1 MKNMMWY
8 LGFLS
13 LLSLLYFAEGK
24 AGFLGFL
31 GFLPYFSIYSMSD
44 ERLEKNIG
52 RGTRNAFLYTMF
64 VGSASLAYLY
74 LTNGIELLG
83 AAFILLFG
91 GSLIVGILSI
101 FYYSHK
107 GK

>member
-13 LLSLLYFAEGK
+13 LLSLLYFVEWK

-31 GFLPYFSIYSMSD
+31 GFIPYFSIYKMSD
-44 ERLEKNIG
+44 ERIEVNVG
-52 RGTRNAFLYTMF
+52 RAARNAFMYTIL
-64 VGSASLAYLY
+64 VGSGTLVYGY
-74 LTNGIELLG
+74 LTRNLEILLP
-83 AAFILLFG
+83 AFTLLFG
-91 GSLIVGILSI
+91 GALVVCLISL
-101 FYYSHK
+101 FYYDRT

>member
-1 MKNMMWY
+1 MKSAMWY

-31 GFLPYFSIYSMSD
+31 GFIPYFTIYNMSD
-44 ERLEKNIG
+44 ERLERNIG
-52 RGTRNAFLYTMF
+52 RGTKNAFLFSMF
-64 VGSASLAYLY
+64 FGSGTLAYIY
-74 LTNGIELLG
+74 LTNSTDFLG
-83 AAFILLFG
+83 AAFAMLFG
-91 GSLIVGILSI
+91 GTLITGILSI
-101 FYYSHK
+101 FYYNYT